1 MIDNKPATAEQTAG
15 LVQSLETAEASILG
29 KEICTA
35 YVPDGDAL
43 LAKATV
49 GGVAQPDV
57 QHVIWISDADGYTLG
72 GQ

>member
-1 MIDNKPATAEQTAG
+1 MIDGKPATAEQTAG
-15 LVQSLETAEASILG
+15 LAQGLETAEASILG

-35 YVPDGDAL
+35 FAPDGGAF

-49 GGVAQPDV
+49 GGVAQADV